1 MARAF
6 TDCLGVAARAAPCLV
21 FDRRRCEEEWLRL
34 FRWPERLQIGSALR
48 HGWPLAPPPRAHQ
61 SPGTA
66 IIFDR
71 SCCDKQWQWRHR
83 LPELWCWGGWCFLP
97 ATAMDLLFPPSL
109 PPRQWHCMSMS
120 AVLCIL
126 FYFIN
131 YLLTPPPPFP
141 PLCYFGLS
149 LRLRSSV
156 IAVISYTARM

>member
-1 MARAF
+1 MGGPSPPPPARSSFTWRRYHVRSSPLGGGVAEAVLMARAF

-61 SPGTA
+61 SPGAA

-109 PPRQWHCMSMS
+109 PP
-120 AVLCIL
+120 
-126 FYFIN
+126 
-131 YLLTPPPPFP
+131 
-141 PLCYFGLS
+141 
-149 LRLRSSV
+149 
-156 IAVISYTARM
+156 